1 MILRALL
8 ILVITV
14 SSILAVGTA
23 GAATYRVPSEY
34 ADIQAGIAAASEGDT
49 VLVAPGTY
57 TGANN
62 KDISF
67 GGINIVVIS
76 EAGAEATIIDC
87 EGSGSAFIIYEGED
101 STSVISG
108 FTVTNGSGGNGGGI
122 VVSGAATIIENCII
136 SNNVAS
142 MNGGGMYYGYAPTQG
157 YIRNCIFFGN
167 SCPFRGGGLE
177 CDAGY
182 DPYVP
187 VIISGCVF
195 YGNEASTGASYGGGA
210 IYSNGSR
217 VLITGCTITGNAGN
231 AGAGGIHA
239 FETTITVRNSIIAFN
254 TGSAG
259 MTYADVD
266 HCIHYGNEGTDTFSN
281 ASPDNLIT
289 DPLFCDRT
297 SWILTLCNN
306 SPCLAGSPTNPWGEH
321 VGTYGAACEDCVS
334 GTEERS
340 WGSIKRMGGR

>member
-14 SSILAVGTA
+14 SSILAAGTA
-23 GAATYRVPSEY
+23 SADTFRVPSVY
-34 ADIQAGIAAASEGDT
+34 ADIQAGIDAAAAGDT

-57 TGANN
+57 TGPNN
-62 KDISF
+62 KEISF
-67 GGINIVVIS
+67 GGINMVVIS

-87 EGSGSAFIIYEGED
+87 EGSGIAFNIYEGED
-101 STSVISG
+101 STSVIYG

-122 VVSGAATIIENCII
+122 VVHHAATTVENCLLL
-136 SNNVAS
+136 NNVAS
-142 MNGGGMYYGYAPTQG
+142 MNGGGMYYGYAPSKG
-157 YIRNCIFFGN
+157 YIRNCIFIGN
-167 SCPFRGGGLE
+167 SCPFRGGGIE
-177 CDAGY
+177 FDAGY

-187 VIISGCVF
+187 PVISGCVF

-239 FETTITVRNSIIAFN
+239 YESPVTVRNSIIAFN
-254 TGSAG
+254 TGGAG

-281 ASPDNLIT
+281 ASPDNLIA
-289 DPLFCDRT
+289 DPLFCDRA

-306 SPCLAGSPTNPWGEH
+306 SPCLPGSPENPWGEH
-321 VGTYGAACEDCVS
+321 VGTYGAGCEACAS

-340 WGSIKRMGGR
+340 WGSIKKMHER